1 MIDLFHQDTSIA
13 NLLPFDGE
21 VYYFGKIVNK
31 IESSRFFDILF
42 ASIQWQQDE
51 IRIAGKT
58 IITKRKVAWYASKP
72 YTYVYS
78 GSAKTASIW
87 TPELLELKTIAEMH
101 CNTSYNSCLLNLYH
115 SGQEGVTWHSDNES
129 SIQNTSSIASF
140 SFGAERQF
148 VFKHKLSKE
157 KVACV
162 LENGSLLNM
171 TGCTQKNWLHSLPK
185 TKKVTTPRINL
196 TFRTMIG

>member
-1 MIDLFHQDTSIA
+1 MTDLFQQDTSMA
-13 NLLPFDGE
+13 NLLPFDGD
-21 VYYFGKIVNK
+21 VYYFGKIFNT
-31 IESSRFFDILF
+31 IESSLYFDTLL

-58 IITKRKVAWYASKP
+58 IVTKRKVAWYASKP

-78 GSAKTASIW
+78 GSAKTALIF
-87 TPELLELKTIAEMH
+87 TPELLELKTIAETH
-101 CNTSYNSCLLNLYH
+101 CKTTYNSCLLNLYH
-115 SGQEGVTWHSDNES
+115 NGQEGVTWHSDNEN

-157 KVACV
+157 KIGCV

-171 TGCTQKNWLHSLPK
+171 AGNTQKHWLHSLPK
-185 TKKVTTPRINL
+185 TKKVTRPRINL